1 MSQTPI
7 MPKFYSY
14 SRWGSEKG
22 WIMVRMAVIP
32 AHKQQEVADEYDRLY
47 MAKNYSGRRQA
58 NEYLNGVAREY
69 REYLRAQGRIA

>member
-1 MSQTPI
+1 
-7 MPKFYSY
+7 
-14 SRWGSEKG
+14 
-22 WIMVRMAVIP
+22 MVRMAVIP